1 MTELIGQLDKAK
13 TNVRWLLDHE
23 SGLVDMHGLKFWAG
37 EVERLRL
44 AVRAAL

>member
-1 MTELIGQLDKAK
+1 MTELIGQLDTAK
-13 TNVRWLLDHE
+13 LQRALATRSRGRACRH
-23 SGLVDMHGLKFWAG
+23 HGLKFWAG